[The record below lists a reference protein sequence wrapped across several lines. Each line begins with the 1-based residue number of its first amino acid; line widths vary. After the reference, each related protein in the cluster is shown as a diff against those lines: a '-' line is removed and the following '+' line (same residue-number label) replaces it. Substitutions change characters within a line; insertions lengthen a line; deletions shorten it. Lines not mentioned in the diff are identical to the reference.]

1 MEHCIIALMNE
12 LALLSAS
19 RLRCGCVREKLREC
33 WFWRF
38 VFFAHKESRAR
49 ASTVNLIT
57 WSLAFV
63 VLSFRGMK
71 EKWNFHSVFVSRK
84 ENVKCEARNSINFH
98 FGKRSMA
105 EAEKSRTHLYLPNF
119 LPFICVSQPF
129 FTLENH
135 TAASESAHSDIPPWA
150 YYAKRSCKGAFYGQM
165 FYFSFVVAFL
175 PLFIQLVSHHTCT
188 REYDM
193 EWLQFHLIA
202 TQTAQNHI
210 TFICYS
216 ISPDDERYSHKKIA
230 IMLLL

>member
-33 WFWRF
+33 WFRRF
-38 VFFAHKESRAR
+38 VLFAHKESRAR

-71 EKWNFHSVFVSRK
+71 EKWNFHSVFVFRK

-105 EAEKSRTHLYLPNF
+105 EAEKSRN
-119 LPFICVSQPF
+119 
-129 FTLENH
+129 
-135 TAASESAHSDIPPWA
+135 A
-150 YYAKRSCKGAFYGQM
+150 
-165 FYFSFVVAFL
+165 
-175 PLFIQLVSHHTCT
+175 PLFAQFSSFYLRFTTIFHTGKSHG
-188 REYDM
+188 RER
-193 EWLQFHLIA
+193 
-202 TQTAQNHI
+202 
-210 TFICYS
+210 
-216 ISPDDERYSHKKIA
+216 ERPFRHSA
-230 IMLLL
+230 MGLLR